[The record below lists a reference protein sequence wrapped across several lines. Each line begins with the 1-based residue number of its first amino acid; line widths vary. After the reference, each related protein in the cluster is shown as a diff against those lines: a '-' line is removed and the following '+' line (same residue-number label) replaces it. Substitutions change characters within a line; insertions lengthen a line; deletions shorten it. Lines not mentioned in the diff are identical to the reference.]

1 MYNTDMMCC
10 AISRVG
16 GETAATVSIDGRI
29 AISDLTIVSDP
40 VNSNTVHDSSRL
52 SSFSSCQWL
61 TTSRIASA
69 SLQGAVQIWDVRH
82 IHKDLE
88 SSATQTLVLPKRI
101 ARCQPILCLAIH
113 PGQPHIVTSGDAGGR
128 IVSWDLRSDREP
140 ACIAYADGN
149 ITGLHYSPM
158 SSQLWMTTLTGSIGL
173 VEETIIQTIFKEPVA
188 SIMDFC
194 VPESGMLS
202 DLYAL
207 NDQEAL
213 IFLAN
218 AV

>member
-1 MYNTDMMCC
+1 M
-10 AISRVG
+10 
-16 GETAATVSIDGRI
+16 SIDGRI
-29 AISDLTIVSDP
+29 AISDLTFAGDP
-40 VNSNTVHDSSRL
+40 VNSSTVHDSNKL

-61 TTSRIASA
+61 TTSRVASA
-69 SLQGAVQIWDVRH
+69 SLQGAVQIWDVRQLH
-82 IHKDLE
+82 QKPLPAI
-88 SSATQTLVLPKRI
+88 QTLVLPKRI
-101 ARCQPILCLAIH
+101 AQCQPLLCLAIH

-128 IVSWDLRSDREP
+128 IVSWDLRSDKEP

-158 SSQLWMTTLTGSIGL
+158 SSQLWMTTLTGTIGL
-173 VEETIIQTIFKEPVA
+173 VEETTIHTIFKEPVA

-194 VPESGMLS
+194 IPESGMLS

-207 NDQEAL
+207 NDQESL

-218 AV
+218 AA

>member
-1 MYNTDMMCC
+1 M
-10 AISRVG
+10 
-16 GETAATVSIDGRI
+16 SIDGRI
-29 AISDLTIVSDP
+29 AISDLTFAGDP
-40 VNSNTVHDSSRL
+40 VNSSTVHDSNKL

-61 TTSRIASA
+61 TTSRVASA
-69 SLQGAVQIWDVRH
+69 SLQGAVQIWDVRQLH
-82 IHKDLE
+82 QKPLPAI
-88 SSATQTLVLPKRI
+88 QTLVLPKRI
-101 ARCQPILCLAIH
+101 AQCQPLLCLAIH

-128 IVSWDLRSDREP
+128 IVSWDLRSDKEP

-158 SSQLWMTTLTGSIGL
+158 SSQLWMTTLTGTIGL
-173 VEETIIQTIFKEPVA
+173 VEETTIHTIFKEPVA
-188 SIMDFC
+188 SIIDFC
-194 VPESGMLS
+194 IPESGMLS

-213 IFLAN
+213 VFLAN